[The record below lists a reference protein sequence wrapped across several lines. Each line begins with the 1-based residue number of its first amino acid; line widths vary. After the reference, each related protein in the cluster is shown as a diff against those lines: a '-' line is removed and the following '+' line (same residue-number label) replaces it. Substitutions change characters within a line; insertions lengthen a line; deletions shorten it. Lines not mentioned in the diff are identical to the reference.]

1 MKWLL
6 SFVGGMVSYSF
17 LKMLAAYS
25 TRKQREEAW
34 RMMAEGRNEEAK
46 EMRHRNT
53 TMKMNDTPDWDTID
67 RDWDAIDRAEVDD
80 SRDLVKIVL
89 SRVIE
94 KLCVVWIQEPAVFVG
109 VEEEVQWIQRELMHA
124 RLKYSYVPEEL
135 MDVAYDF
142 EDVIDDLILRSVA
155 NQRRIGN
162 WERWLLLIRIHKKLE
177 LIMSKIP
184 ALPHLPYCIEA
195 CSACPSNYSI
205 EEIVWSDIFLIHGQ
219 SVANKVV
226 SPVEEKVS
234 ALLAQ
239 EAIHPYTKKKAMRVL
254 DKLRSLNGFL
264 KGLES
269 VELDDGGMVW
279 MEELSHVCLSAV
291 VAIEDF
297 INRTQQLTKRSWMGP
312 SKGFLSAFGKL
323 KSKDKLP
330 VEMDKIYAKIQN
342 LSIHRPTAVNPQGQ
356 SRNPNYTLGST
367 ERIPRQPTT
376 QEPDLA
382 SFGDDVHAMIAR
394 LLTDDQNF
402 RVIPIMGMQGIGKT
416 TLANLIFNH
425 KAVVDH
431 FPFAAWR
438 SDGYRFQL
446 RNKGELLQSGR
457 SQCRVWSNQYEMQRL
472 IPFLIND
479 RSLIVV
485 DNWNFLVDDLEMLP
499 DALNGSRIILTT
511 CETRLPPNLK
521 MKSDPHPLRLRT
533 NEESWA
539 LFTHAL
545 KFSIPPE
552 LLKLKDEIAKRCG
565 GLPLL
570 IVKLAEALSH
580 KDATIEEWSTALQQ
594 FHHDQQQLWP
604 NTLYKIHKDLSL
616 YMRRCLFYFTLFPQD
631 FDIPARRLIT
641 LWVAEDLVQP
651 EGENET
657 PEDVA
662 ERCLNLLIAQG
673 MVQVTKKK
681 LNGNVKMVQLPDAL
695 RQYWSSKAQQ
705 ATFLRVHTKTRSE
718 LSLGTRRIRRLV
730 DHLDKEDISFYH
742 IHGDYNTTST
752 SLTPYYEDVLS
763 FLSFDTRKE
772 SKPGED
778 VGNFLRQSISSGGFL
793 VLLVLDLENVF
804 RPKLPEAIGKL
815 TRLRYLGLRSTFLE
829 VLPSSISK
837 LQNVQILDM
846 KHTSI
851 NTLPDSIWKLQQLRH
866 LYLSESYRSKLMLRH
881 GTNFPT
887 FLQTLCG
894 LFVDEE
900 TLVRDGLDRLLSI
913 RKLGLTMSSKQE
925 AMSLQ
930 LQAVVDWVLKLNQLR
945 SLRLKSI
952 DENNQ
957 PWDLELKPLVS
968 LVNLSYIYLLGRL
981 MNPSIMSQFPYSLI
995 DLTLSG
1001 SGLVEDPMQSL
1012 DKLPNLRSLKLL
1024 AKSYLGKNMLCS
1036 LGGFPQLRVLNL
1048 WKLEQL
1054 EEWNVEK
1061 GALQALR
1068 HLEIRFCRSLK
1079 ILPAELLHR
1088 TLLKIEVIPA

>member
-6 SFVGGMVSYSF
+6 SFVGGMVAYSF
-17 LKMLAAYS
+17 LKMLAEYS
-25 TRKQREEAW
+25 KRKQREEAW

-46 EMRHRNT
+46 EMRHRNS

-67 RDWDAIDRAEVDD
+67 WAEVDD
-80 SRDLVKIVL
+80 SKDLLKIVL

-124 RLKYSYVPEEL
+124 RLKYSYVPEQL
-135 MDVAYDF
+135 MDVVYDF
-142 EDVIDDLILRSVA
+142 EDVIDDLILRSA
-155 NQRRIGN
+155 AKQRRIGN
-162 WERWLLLIRIHKKLE
+162 WERCLLLIRIHMKLE
-177 LIMSKIP
+177 LIKSKIP
-184 ALPHLPYCIEA
+184 ALPHLPRCIQLE
-195 CSACPSNYSI
+195 SADPSNYSI

-219 SVANKVV
+219 SVANTVV

-234 ALLAQ
+234 ALVAQ
-239 EAIHPYTKKKAMRVL
+239 EAINPYTKKKAMRVL

-312 SKGFLSAFGKL
+312 SNGFLSAFGKF
-323 KSKDKLP
+323 KSQDKLA

-356 SRNPNYTLGST
+356 SRNPKSTLGST
-367 ERIPRQPTT
+367 ARIPRQPTT

-438 SDGYRFQL
+438 SDGYRFQV

-479 RSLIVV
+479 RSLIV
-485 DNWNFLVDDLEMLP
+485 LDDSHLLYDMLEVLP
-499 DALNGSRIILTT
+499 DTLNGSRMILTT

-521 MKSDPHPLRLRT
+521 MKSDPHQLRLRT
-533 NEESWA
+533 DEESWA

-570 IVKLAEALSH
+570 IVKLGEALSH

-604 NTLYKIHKDLSL
+604 NTIYKIHKDLSL

-662 ERCLNLLIAQG
+662 ERCLHFLIAQG

-681 LNGNVKMVQLPDAL
+681 LNGNVKMVRLPDAL

-705 ATFLRVHTKTRSE
+705 ATFLGVHTNTRSE
-718 LSLGTRRIRRLV
+718 LSLGTNKIRRLV
-730 DHLDKEDISFYH
+730 DHLDKEDISFDH
-742 IHGDYNTTST
+742 IHGNHNRTSST
-752 SLTPYYEDVLS
+752 SLTPCYKDALS

-772 SKPGED
+772 SKPGEE
-778 VGNFLRQSISSGGFL
+778 VGNFLHQSISSGGFL

-829 VLPSSISK
+829 ILPSSISK
-837 LQNVQILDM
+837 LQNVQTLDL
-846 KHTSI
+846 KHTCI
-851 NTLPDSIWKLQQLRH
+851 NALPHSIWKLQQLRH
-866 LYLSESYRSKLMLRH
+866 LHLSESCRSKLMLQH
-881 GTNFPT
+881 DTNIPT
-887 FLQTLCG
+887 ILQTLCG
-894 LFVDEE
+894 LLVDEE
-900 TLVRDGLDRLLSI
+900 TPVRDGLDRLLDI
-913 RKLGLTMSSKQE
+913 RKLGLTVSSKQE
-925 AMSLQ
+925 AITLQ

-952 DENNQ
+952 DESNQ

-981 MNPSIMSQFPYSLI
+981 RNPSIMSQFPYSLI

-1036 LGGFPQLRVLNL
+1036 LGGFPQLRVLKL

-1068 HLEIRFCRSLK
+1068 DLEIRFCRSLK

-1088 TLLKIEVIPA
+1088 TLLKIEIISAQV

>member
-1 MKWLL
+1 
-6 SFVGGMVSYSF
+6 
-17 LKMLAAYS
+17 
-25 TRKQREEAW
+25 
-34 RMMAEGRNEEAK
+34 
-46 EMRHRNT
+46 
-53 TMKMNDTPDWDTID
+53 
-67 RDWDAIDRAEVDD
+67 
-80 SRDLVKIVL
+80 
-89 SRVIE
+89 
-94 KLCVVWIQEPAVFVG
+94 
-109 VEEEVQWIQRELMHA
+109 
-124 RLKYSYVPEEL
+124 
-135 MDVAYDF
+135 
-142 EDVIDDLILRSVA
+142 
-155 NQRRIGN
+155 
-162 WERWLLLIRIHKKLE
+162 
-177 LIMSKIP
+177 
-184 ALPHLPYCIEA
+184 
-195 CSACPSNYSI
+195 
-205 EEIVWSDIFLIHGQ
+205 
-219 SVANKVV
+219 
-226 SPVEEKVS
+226 
-234 ALLAQ
+234 
-239 EAIHPYTKKKAMRVL
+239 
-254 DKLRSLNGFL
+254 
-264 KGLES
+264 
-269 VELDDGGMVW
+269 

-312 SKGFLSAFGKL
+312 SKGFLSAFGKF
-323 KSKDKLP
+323 KSQDKLA

-342 LSIHRPTAVNPQGQ
+342 LSIHRPTAVNSQGQ
-356 SRNPNYTLGST
+356 SRNPKFTLGST

-446 RNKGELLQSGR
+446 RYKGELLQSGR

-479 RSLIVV
+479 RSLIVL
-485 DNWNFLVDDLEMLP
+485 DNWNFFVDDLEMLP

-511 CETRLPPNLK
+511 CETKLPPNLK

-545 KFSIPPE
+545 KFSLPPE
-552 LLKLKDEIAKRCG
+552 LLKLKEEIAKRCG

-570 IVKLAEALSH
+570 IVKLGEALSH

-673 MVQVTKKK
+673 MLQVTKKK
-681 LNGNVKMVQLPDAL
+681 LNGNVKMVRLPDAL

-705 ATFLRVHTKTRSE
+705 ATFLGVHTNTRSE
-718 LSLGTRRIRRLV
+718 LSLGTNKIRRLV
-730 DHLDKEDISFYH
+730 DHLDKEDISFDH
-742 IHGDYNTTST
+742 IHGNHNRTSSS
-752 SLTPYYEDVLS
+752 SLTPCYEDVLS
-763 FLSFDTRKE
+763 FQSFDTRKE
-772 SKPGED
+772 SKPGEE

-804 RPKLPEAIGKL
+804 RPKLPEAMGKL

-829 VLPSSISK
+829 ILPSSISK
-837 LQNVQILDM
+837 LQNVQTLDM
-846 KHTSI
+846 KHTCI
-851 NTLPDSIWKLQQLRH
+851 NTLPNSIWKLQQLRH
-866 LYLSESYRSKLMLRH
+866 LHLSESCRSKLMLRH
-881 GTNFPT
+881 DTNIPT
-887 FLQTLCG
+887 ILQTLCG
-894 LFVDEE
+894 LLVDEE
-900 TLVRDGLDRLLSI
+900 TPVRDGLDRLLDI
-913 RKLGLTMSSKQE
+913 RKLGLTVSSKQE
-925 AMSLQ
+925 AITLQ

-952 DENNQ
+952 DESNQ

-968 LVNLSYIYLLGRL
+968 LVNLSYIYLLGWLR
-981 MNPSIMSQFPYSLI
+981 NPSIMSQFPYSLI

-1036 LGGFPQLRVLNL
+1036 LGGFPQLRVLKL

-1054 EEWNVEK
+1054 EEWHVEK

-1068 HLEIRFCRSLK
+1068 DLEIRFCRSLK

-1088 TLLKIEVIPA
+1088 TLLKIEIISAQV

>member
-6 SFVGGMVSYSF
+6 SFVGGMVAYSF
-17 LKMLAAYS
+17 LKMLHEYS
-25 TRKQREEAW
+25 SRKEREEAW
-34 RMMAEGRNEEAK
+34 RMMAKGRNEEAK
-46 EMRHRNT
+46 EMRHRNS
-53 TMKMNDTPDWDTID
+53 TMKMNDKPARNTID
-67 RDWDAIDRAEVDD
+67 WAEVDD
-80 SRDLVKIVL
+80 TEDLVKIVL
-89 SRVIE
+89 SRIIE
-94 KLCVVWIQEPAVFVG
+94 KLCVVCIQEPAVFVG
-109 VEEEVQWIQRELMHA
+109 VEEEVQWIQRELMDS
-124 RLKYSYVPEEL
+124 RVKYSYAPEQL

-142 EDVIDDLILRSVA
+142 EDVIDDLILRSAA

-162 WERWLLLIRIHKKLE
+162 WERCLLVIRIHKKLE
-177 LIMSKIP
+177 LIKSKIP
-184 ALPHLPYCIEA
+184 DLPRLPYIEA
-195 CSACPSNYSI
+195 KAACPFNYSI

-219 SVANKVV
+219 SVANTVV

-312 SKGFLSAFGKL
+312 CKGFLSAFGKF
-323 KSKDKLP
+323 KSQDKLA

-356 SRNPNYTLGST
+356 RRNLKYTLGSA

-416 TLANLIFNH
+416 TLANLIYNH

-446 RNKGELLQSGR
+446 RNKGELMQSGR
-457 SQCRVWSNQYEMQRL
+457 SQCRVWSNQYEMQQL

-511 CETRLPPNLK
+511 CETKLPPNLK

-533 NEESWA
+533 DEESWA

-681 LNGNVKMVQLPDAL
+681 LNGNVKMVRLPEAL

-705 ATFLRVHTKTRSE
+705 ATFLGVHTNTRSE
-718 LSLGTRRIRRLV
+718 LSLGTNKIRRLV
-730 DHLDKEDISFYH
+730 DHLDKEDISFDH
-742 IHGDYNTTST
+742 IHGNHNTTSST

-772 SKPGED
+772 SKPGEE
-778 VGNFLRQSISSGGFL
+778 VGNFLRQSISSGCFL

-804 RPKLPEAIGKL
+804 RPKLPEAMGKL

-829 VLPSSISK
+829 ILPSSISK
-837 LQNVQILDM
+837 LQNVQTLDM
-846 KHTSI
+846 KHTCI
-851 NTLPDSIWKLQQLRH
+851 NTLPNSIWNLQQLRH
-866 LYLSESYRSKLMLRH
+866 LHLSESCRSKLILQH
-881 GTNFPT
+881 DANFPT
-887 FLQTLCG
+887 ILQTLCG
-894 LFVDEE
+894 LLVDEE
-900 TLVRDGLDRLLSI
+900 TPVRDGLDRLLNI
-913 RKLGLTMSSKQE
+913 RKLGLTISSKQE
-925 AMSLQ
+925 AITLQ

-952 DENNQ
+952 DESNQ

-981 MNPSIMSQFPYSLI
+981 RNPSIMSQFPYSLI

-1036 LGGFPQLRVLNL
+1036 LGGFPQLRVLKL

-1054 EEWNVEK
+1054 EQWNVEK

-1068 HLEIRFCRSLK
+1068 DLEIRFCRSLK

-1088 TLLKIEVIPA
+1088 TLLKIEIISAQV

>member
-1 MKWLL
+1 
-6 SFVGGMVSYSF
+6 
-17 LKMLAAYS
+17 
-25 TRKQREEAW
+25 
-34 RMMAEGRNEEAK
+34 MMAEGRNEEAK
-46 EMRHRNT
+46 EMRHRNSPYT
-53 TMKMNDTPDWDTID
+53 TH
-67 RDWDAIDRAEVDD
+67 
-80 SRDLVKIVL
+80 DLVKIVL

-94 KLCVVWIQEPAVFVG
+94 LYVVRIQEPAVLVG
-109 VEEEVQWIQRELMHA
+109 VEEDVQWIQRKLM
-124 RLKYSYVPEEL
+124 RVRVKPEYSPEEL
-135 MDVAYDF
+135 MDVAYDL
-142 EDVIDDLILRSVA
+142 EDVIDDLILRSA
-155 NQRRIGN
+155 GKQSRIGN
-162 WERWLLLIRIHKKLE
+162 WESCLLIIRIHKKLE
-177 LIMSKIP
+177 LVKSKIL
-184 ALPHLPYCIEA
+184 ALPRLPIIISTGA
-195 CSACPSNYSI
+195 NHDNYF
-205 EEIVWSDIFLIHGQ
+205 EERVWSDILIHHR
-219 SVANKVV
+219 SVANTIV
-226 SPVEEKVS
+226 SPVEQKVS

-239 EAIHPYTKKKAMRVL
+239 EVIHPHTKKKVMRVL
-254 DKLRSLNGFL
+254 DRFRSLNDFLAGLQSVSEWFL

-269 VELDDGGMVW
+269 LELDDGGMVW
-279 MEELSHVCLSAV
+279 MEELSHVCLSAA

-312 SKGFLSAFGKL
+312 SKGFLSAFGKF
-323 KSKDKLP
+323 KSQDKLA
-330 VEMDKIYAKIQN
+330 VEMIKIYAKIQN

-356 SRNPNYTLGST
+356 SRNPKSTL
-367 ERIPRQPTT
+367 
-376 QEPDLA
+376 EPDLA

-394 LLTDDQNF
+394 LLTDDESF
-402 RVIPIMGMQGIGKT
+402 TVIPIMGMQGIGKT

-431 FPFAAWR
+431 FPIALRR
-438 SDGYRFQL
+438 SDGCRLQL
-446 RNKGELLQSGR
+446 RNKEELMESDL
-457 SQCRVWSNQYEMQRL
+457 SQLGDVWSYDDEMQRL
-472 IPFLIND
+472 KAFLINNK
-479 RSLIVV
+479 SLTV
-485 DNWNFLVDDLEMLP
+485 LDDSHLLYDMLEVLP
-499 DALNGSRIILTT
+499 DTLNGSRMILTT
-511 CETRLPPNLK
+511 CETILPPNLK
-521 MKSDPHPLRLRT
+521 MKSDPHQLRLRT
-533 NEESWA
+533 DEESWA

-580 KDATIEEWSTALQQ
+580 KDATLEEWSTALQQ

-604 NTLYKIHKDLSL
+604 STLYKIHKDLSL

-681 LNGNVKMVQLPDAL
+681 LNGNVKMVRLPDAL

-705 ATFLRVHTKTRSE
+705 ATFLGVHTNTRSE
-718 LSLGTRRIRRLV
+718 LSLGTNKIRRLV
-730 DHLDKEDISFYH
+730 DHLDKEDISFDH
-742 IHGDYNTTST
+742 IHGNHNTTSST
-752 SLTPYYEDVLS
+752 SLTPYYKDALS

-772 SKPGED
+772 SKPGEE
-778 VGNFLRQSISSGGFL
+778 VGNSSS
-793 VLLVLDLENVF
+793 
-804 RPKLPEAIGKL
+804 KHIQW
-815 TRLRYLGLRSTFLE
+815 YLGLRSTFLKI
-829 VLPSSISK
+829 LPSSISK
-837 LQNVQILDM
+837 LQNVQTLDM
-846 KHTSI
+846 KHTCI
-851 NTLPDSIWKLQQLRH
+851 NTLPCSIWKLQQLRH
-866 LYLSESYRSKLMLRH
+866 LHLSESCRSKLMLRH
-881 GTNFPT
+881 DTNFPT
-887 FLQTLCG
+887 ILQTLCG
-894 LFVDEE
+894 LLVDEK
-900 TLVRDGLDRLLSI
+900 TPVRDGLDRLLDI
-913 RKLGLTMSSKQE
+913 RKLGLTVSSKQE
-925 AMSLQ
+925 AITLQ

-952 DENNQ
+952 DESNQ

-981 MNPSIMSQFPYSLI
+981 KNPSIMSQFPYSLI

-1088 TLLKIEVIPA
+1088 TLLKIEIISAQ

>member
-1 MKWLL
+1 
-6 SFVGGMVSYSF
+6 
-17 LKMLAAYS
+17 
-25 TRKQREEAW
+25 
-34 RMMAEGRNEEAK
+34 
-46 EMRHRNT
+46 
-53 TMKMNDTPDWDTID
+53 MKMNGR
-67 RDWDAIDRAEVDD
+67 RD
-80 SRDLVKIVL
+80 SVKIVL
-89 SRVIE
+89 SRVIA
-94 KLCVVWIQEPAVFVG
+94 KLFVVWIQEPAAFVG
-109 VEEEVQWIQRELMHA
+109 VEEKVQWIQRDLMDSWLKYMHA
-124 RLKYSYVPEEL
+124 TEQL

-142 EDVIDDLILRSVA
+142 EDVIDDLILRSA
-155 NQRRIGN
+155 TKQRRIGN
-162 WERWLLLIRIHKKLE
+162 WERCLLLIRIHKKLE
-177 LIMSKIP
+177 LIKSKIA
-184 ALPHLPYCIEA
+184 ALDYPRWEA
-195 CSACPSNYSI
+195 QGGFSSDYI
-205 EEIVWSDIFLIHGQ
+205 EEIVWTDIFLILGQ
-219 SVANKVV
+219 SVAKTVV
-226 SPVEEKVS
+226 SPLEEKVS

-239 EAIHPYTKKKAMRVL
+239 EAIHPCTKKKAMRVL
-254 DKLRSLNGFL
+254 DKPRSLNGFL

-269 VELDDGGMVW
+269 VELDAGGMGW

-291 VAIEDF
+291 GAIEDF

-312 SKGFLSAFGKL
+312 SKGFLSAFGKFE
-323 KSKDKLP
+323 SQDKLA

-342 LSIHRPTAVNPQGQ
+342 LSIHRPTAVNSQGQ
-356 SRNPNYTLGST
+356 SRNPKYTLGST

-402 RVIPIMGMQGIGKT
+402 RVIPIMGMQGTGKT

-446 RNKGELLQSGR
+446 RNKGELLQSGP
-457 SQCRVWSNQYEMQRL
+457 SQRRLWSNRDEMQRL

-479 RSLIVV
+479 RPLIVV

-499 DALNGSRIILTT
+499 DALNGSRIILPT
-511 CETRLPPNLK
+511 CETKLPPNLK

-533 NEESWA
+533 DEESWA

-594 FHHDQQQLWP
+594 FHHDQQQLYS
-604 NTLYKIHKDLSL
+604 NTIYKIHKDLSL

-673 MVQVTKKK
+673 MVQLTKKK
-681 LNGNVKMVQLPDAL
+681 LNGNVKMVRLPDAL
-695 RQYWSSKAQQ
+695 RQYWSSKAQE
-705 ATFLRVHTKTRSE
+705 ATFLGFHTNTRSE
-718 LSLGTRRIRRLV
+718 SSLSTNKIRRLV
-730 DHLDKEDISFYH
+730 DHLDKEDISFDH

-772 SKPGED
+772 SKPGEE
-778 VGNFLRQSISSGGFL
+778 VGNFLRQSISRGCFL

-829 VLPSSISK
+829 ILPSSISK
-837 LQNVQILDM
+837 LQNVQTLDM
-846 KHTSI
+846 KHTCI
-851 NTLPDSIWKLQQLRH
+851 NTLPNSIWKLQQLRH
-866 LYLSESYRSKLMLRH
+866 IHLSESCRSKLMLRH
-881 GTNFPT
+881 DTNFPT
-887 FLQTLCG
+887 ILQTLCG
-894 LFVDEE
+894 LLVDEE
-900 TLVRDGLDRLLSI
+900 TPVRDGLDRLLNI
-913 RKLGLTMSSKQE
+913 RKLGLTTSSKQD

-952 DENNQ
+952 DQNNQ

-981 MNPSIMSQFPYSLI
+981 RNPSIMSQFPYSLI

-1036 LGGFPQLRVLNL
+1036 SGGFPQLRVLKL

-1068 HLEIRFCRSLK
+1068 DLEIRFCRSLK
-1079 ILPAELLHR
+1079 ILPAEFLHR
-1088 TLLKIEVIPA
+1088 TLLKIEVIPAQA

>member
-1 MKWLL
+1 
-6 SFVGGMVSYSF
+6 
-17 LKMLAAYS
+17 MLAEYS

-46 EMRHRNT
+46 EMRHRNS

-67 RDWDAIDRAEVDD
+67 WAEVDD
-80 SRDLVKIVL
+80 SKDLLKIVL

-109 VEEEVQWIQRELMHA
+109 VEEEISRKAKE
-124 RLKYSYVPEEL
+124 K
-135 MDVAYDF
+135 
-142 EDVIDDLILRSVA
+142 
-155 NQRRIGN
+155 GN
-162 WERWLLLIRIHKKLE
+162 WE
-177 LIMSKIP
+177 
-184 ALPHLPYCIEA
+184 
-195 CSACPSNYSI
+195 SAGPSNYSI

-219 SVANKVV
+219 SVANTVV

-312 SKGFLSAFGKL
+312 SKGFLSAFGKF
-323 KSKDKLP
+323 KSQDKLA

-356 SRNPNYTLGST
+356 SRNPKSTLGST
-367 ERIPRQPTT
+367 ARIPRQPTT

-394 LLTDDQNF
+394 LLTDDESF

-431 FPFAAWR
+431 FPFAVRR
-438 SDGYRFQL
+438 SDGCRLQL
-446 RNKGELLQSGR
+446 RNKEELMESDL
-457 SQCRVWSNQYEMQRL
+457 SQLGDVWSYDDEQRL
-472 IPFLIND
+472 KAFLINN
-479 RSLIVV
+479 RSLIV
-485 DNWNFLVDDLEMLP
+485 LDDSHLLYDMLEVLP
-499 DALNGSRIILTT
+499 DTLNGSRMILTT

-521 MKSDPHPLRLRT
+521 MKSDPHQLRLRT
-533 NEESWA
+533 DEESWA

-570 IVKLAEALSH
+570 IVKLGEALSH

-681 LNGNVKMVQLPDAL
+681 LNGNVKMVRLPDAL

-705 ATFLRVHTKTRSE
+705 ATFLGVHTNTRS
-718 LSLGTRRIRRLV
+718 
-730 DHLDKEDISFYH
+730 
-742 IHGDYNTTST
+742 
-752 SLTPYYEDVLS
+752 DV
-763 FLSFDTRKE
+763 
-772 SKPGED
+772 P
-778 VGNFLRQSISSGGFL
+778 
-793 VLLVLDLENVF
+793 
-804 RPKLPEAIGKL
+804 
-815 TRLRYLGLRSTFLE
+815 
-829 VLPSSISK
+829 
-837 LQNVQILDM
+837 
-846 KHTSI
+846 
-851 NTLPDSIWKLQQLRH
+851 
-866 LYLSESYRSKLMLRH
+866 
-881 GTNFPT
+881 
-887 FLQTLCG
+887 
-894 LFVDEE
+894 
-900 TLVRDGLDRLLSI
+900 
-913 RKLGLTMSSKQE
+913 
-925 AMSLQ
+925 
-930 LQAVVDWVLKLNQLR
+930 
-945 SLRLKSI
+945 
-952 DENNQ
+952 
-957 PWDLELKPLVS
+957 
-968 LVNLSYIYLLGRL
+968 
-981 MNPSIMSQFPYSLI
+981 
-995 DLTLSG
+995 
-1001 SGLVEDPMQSL
+1001 
-1012 DKLPNLRSLKLL
+1012 
-1024 AKSYLGKNMLCS
+1024 
-1036 LGGFPQLRVLNL
+1036 
-1048 WKLEQL
+1048 
-1054 EEWNVEK
+1054 
-1061 GALQALR
+1061 
-1068 HLEIRFCRSLK
+1068 
-1079 ILPAELLHR
+1079 
-1088 TLLKIEVIPA
+1088 

>member
-1 MKWLL
+1 MLTPCVTSLSKRVYQFPCNCEFVTKAASTQSFAVRGRLHLGSMKWLL
-6 SFVGGMVSYSF
+6 GFVGGMVAYSF
-17 LKMLAAYS
+17 LKMLHEYS
-25 TRKQREEAW
+25 SRKEREEAW
-34 RMMAEGRNEEAK
+34 RMMAKGRNEEAK
-46 EMRHRNT
+46 EMRHRNS
-53 TMKMNDTPDWDTID
+53 TMKMNDKPARNTID
-67 RDWDAIDRAEVDD
+67 WAEVDD
-80 SRDLVKIVL
+80 TEDLVKIVL
-89 SRVIE
+89 SRIIE
-94 KLCVVWIQEPAVFVG
+94 KLCVVCIQEPAVFVG
-109 VEEEVQWIQRELMHA
+109 VEEEVQWIQRELMDS
-124 RLKYSYVPEEL
+124 RVKYSYAPEQL

-142 EDVIDDLILRSVA
+142 EDVIDDLILRSAA

-162 WERWLLLIRIHKKLE
+162 WERCLLVIRIHKKLE
-177 LIMSKIP
+177 LIKSKIP
-184 ALPHLPYCIEA
+184 DLPRLPYIEA
-195 CSACPSNYSI
+195 KAACPFNYSI

-219 SVANKVV
+219 SVANTVV

-312 SKGFLSAFGKL
+312 CKGFLSAFGKF
-323 KSKDKLP
+323 KSQDKLA

-356 SRNPNYTLGST
+356 RRNLKYTLGSA

-416 TLANLIFNH
+416 TLANLIYNH

-446 RNKGELLQSGR
+446 RNKGELMQSGR
-457 SQCRVWSNQYEMQRL
+457 SQCRVWSNQYEMQQL

-511 CETRLPPNLK
+511 CETKLPPNLK

-533 NEESWA
+533 DEESWA

-681 LNGNVKMVQLPDAL
+681 LNGNVKMVRLPEAL

-705 ATFLRVHTKTRSE
+705 ATFLGVHTNTRSE
-718 LSLGTRRIRRLV
+718 LSLGTKKIRRLV
-730 DHLDKEDISFYH
+730 DHLDKEDISFDH
-742 IHGDYNTTST
+742 IHGNHNTTSST

-772 SKPGED
+772 SKPGEE
-778 VGNFLRQSISSGGFL
+778 VGNFLRQSISNLHSS
-793 VLLVLDLENVF
+793 
-804 RPKLPEAIGKL
+804 
-815 TRLRYLGLRSTFLE
+815 RYF
-829 VLPSSISK
+829 
-837 LQNVQILDM
+837 
-846 KHTSI
+846 H
-851 NTLPDSIWKLQQLRH
+851 H
-866 LYLSESYRSKLMLRH
+866 L
-881 GTNFPT
+881 
-887 FLQTLCG
+887 
-894 LFVDEE
+894 
-900 TLVRDGLDRLLSI
+900 
-913 RKLGLTMSSKQE
+913 
-925 AMSLQ
+925 
-930 LQAVVDWVLKLNQLR
+930 
-945 SLRLKSI
+945 
-952 DENNQ
+952 
-957 PWDLELKPLVS
+957 
-968 LVNLSYIYLLGRL
+968 
-981 MNPSIMSQFPYSLI
+981 
-995 DLTLSG
+995 
-1001 SGLVEDPMQSL
+1001 
-1012 DKLPNLRSLKLL
+1012 
-1024 AKSYLGKNMLCS
+1024 
-1036 LGGFPQLRVLNL
+1036 
-1048 WKLEQL
+1048 
-1054 EEWNVEK
+1054 
-1061 GALQALR
+1061 
-1068 HLEIRFCRSLK
+1068 
-1079 ILPAELLHR
+1079 
-1088 TLLKIEVIPA
+1088 

>member
-1 MKWLL
+1 
-6 SFVGGMVSYSF
+6 
-17 LKMLAAYS
+17 
-25 TRKQREEAW
+25 
-34 RMMAEGRNEEAK
+34 
-46 EMRHRNT
+46 
-53 TMKMNDTPDWDTID
+53 
-67 RDWDAIDRAEVDD
+67 
-80 SRDLVKIVL
+80 
-89 SRVIE
+89 
-94 KLCVVWIQEPAVFVG
+94 
-109 VEEEVQWIQRELMHA
+109 
-124 RLKYSYVPEEL
+124 
-135 MDVAYDF
+135 
-142 EDVIDDLILRSVA
+142 
-155 NQRRIGN
+155 
-162 WERWLLLIRIHKKLE
+162 
-177 LIMSKIP
+177 
-184 ALPHLPYCIEA
+184 
-195 CSACPSNYSI
+195 
-205 EEIVWSDIFLIHGQ
+205 
-219 SVANKVV
+219 
-226 SPVEEKVS
+226 
-234 ALLAQ
+234 
-239 EAIHPYTKKKAMRVL
+239 
-254 DKLRSLNGFL
+254 
-264 KGLES
+264 
-269 VELDDGGMVW
+269 
-279 MEELSHVCLSAV
+279 
-291 VAIEDF
+291 
-297 INRTQQLTKRSWMGP
+297 
-312 SKGFLSAFGKL
+312 
-323 KSKDKLP
+323 
-330 VEMDKIYAKIQN
+330 
-342 LSIHRPTAVNPQGQ
+342 
-356 SRNPNYTLGST
+356 
-367 ERIPRQPTT
+367 
-376 QEPDLA
+376 
-382 SFGDDVHAMIAR
+382 MIAR

-438 SDGYRFQL
+438 SDGYRFQV

-479 RSLIVV
+479 RPLIVV

-511 CETRLPPNLK
+511 CETKLPPNFK

-533 NEESWA
+533 DEESWA

-594 FHHDQQQLWP
+594 FHHDQQQLYS
-604 NTLYKIHKDLSL
+604 NTIYKIHKDLSL

-641 LWVAEDLVQP
+641 F
-651 EGENET
+651 
-657 PEDVA
+657 
-662 ERCLNLLIAQG
+662 
-673 MVQVTKKK
+673 MVIT
-681 LNGNVKMVQLPDAL
+681 
-695 RQYWSSKAQQ
+695 
-705 ATFLRVHTKTRSE
+705 
-718 LSLGTRRIRRLV
+718 IRHLV
-730 DHLDKEDISFYH
+730 DHLDKEDVSFDH
-742 IHGDYNTTST
+742 IHGDYNRTST
-752 SLTPYYEDVLS
+752 SFPPYYEDVLS
-763 FLSFDTRKE
+763 FMSFDTRKE

-778 VGNFLRQSISSGGFL
+778 IGNFLRQSISSGCFL

-815 TRLRYLGLRSTFLE
+815 TRLRYFGLRSTFLE
-829 VLPSSISK
+829 ILPSSISK
-837 LQNVQILDM
+837 LQNVQTLDM

-866 LYLSESYRSKLMLRH
+866 LYLSESYRSKLMLGQ

-887 FLQTLCG
+887 ILQTLCG

-900 TLVRDGLDRLLSI
+900 TSVRDVLDRLLNI
-913 RKLGLTMSSKQE
+913 RKLGLTMSSKRE

-930 LQAVVDWVLKLNQLR
+930 LQAVVDWVLKQKQLR

-981 MNPSIMSQFPYSLI
+981 KNPSIMSQFPYSLI
-995 DLTLSG
+995 DLTLSA

-1024 AKSYLGKNMLCS
+1024 AKSYLGKNMHCS
-1036 LGGFPQLRVLNL
+1036 FGGFPQL
-1048 WKLEQL
+1048 
-1054 EEWNVEK
+1054 
-1061 GALQALR
+1061 
-1068 HLEIRFCRSLK
+1068 
-1079 ILPAELLHR
+1079 
-1088 TLLKIEVIPA
+1088 

>member
-1 MKWLL
+1 
-6 SFVGGMVSYSF
+6 
-17 LKMLAAYS
+17 MLAEYS
-25 TRKQREEAW
+25 KRKQREEAW

-46 EMRHRNT
+46 EMRHRNS

-67 RDWDAIDRAEVDD
+67 WAEVHD
-80 SRDLVKIVL
+80 SKDLLKIVL

-124 RLKYSYVPEEL
+124 RLKYSYVPEQL
-135 MDVAYDF
+135 MDVVYDF
-142 EDVIDDLILRSVA
+142 EDVIDDLILRSA
-155 NQRRIGN
+155 AKQRRIGN
-162 WERWLLLIRIHKKLE
+162 WERCLLLIRNHMKLE
-177 LIMSKIP
+177 LIKSKIP
-184 ALPHLPYCIEA
+184 ALPHLPCYILQ
-195 CSACPSNYSI
+195 SGGPSNYSI

-219 SVANKVV
+219 SVANTVV

-297 INRTQQLTKRSWMGP
+297 INRTERLTKRSWMGP
-312 SKGFLSAFGKL
+312 SKGFLSAFGKF
-323 KSKDKLP
+323 KSQDKLA

-356 SRNPNYTLGST
+356 SRNPKSTLGST
-367 ERIPRQPTT
+367 ARIPRQPTT
-376 QEPDLA
+376 QESDLA

-394 LLTDDQNF
+394 LLTDDESF

-431 FPFAAWR
+431 FPFAVWR
-438 SDGYRFQL
+438 SDGCRLQL
-446 RNKGELLQSGR
+446 RNKEELMESDL
-457 SQCRVWSNQYEMQRL
+457 SQLGDVWSYDDEMQRL
-472 IPFLIND
+472 KAFLINN
-479 RSLIVV
+479 RSLIV
-485 DNWNFLVDDLEMLP
+485 LDDSQLLYGMLEVLP
-499 DALNGSRIILTT
+499 DTLNGSRMILTT

-521 MKSDPHPLRLRT
+521 MKSDPHQLRLRT
-533 NEESWA
+533 DEESWA

-570 IVKLAEALSH
+570 IVKLGEALSH
-580 KDATIEEWSTALQQ
+580 KNATIEEWSTALQQ

-604 NTLYKIHKDLSL
+604 NTIYKIHKDLSL

-662 ERCLNLLIAQG
+662 ERCLNFLIAQG

-681 LNGNVKMVQLPDAL
+681 LNGNVKMVRLPDAL

-705 ATFLRVHTKTRSE
+705 ATFLGVHTNTRSE
-718 LSLGTRRIRRLV
+718 LSLGTSRIRHLV
-730 DHLDKEDISFYH
+730 DHLDKEDVSFDH

-752 SLTPYYEDVLS
+752 SFPPYYEDVLS
-763 FLSFDTRKE
+763 FMSFDTRKE

-778 VGNFLRQSISSGGFL
+778 VGNFLRQSISSGCFL

-815 TRLRYLGLRSTFLE
+815 TRLRYFGLRSTFLE
-829 VLPSSISK
+829 ILPSSISK
-837 LQNVQILDM
+837 LQNVQTLDM

-866 LYLSESYRSKLMLRH
+866 LYLSESYRSKLMLGQ

-887 FLQTLCG
+887 ILQTLCG

-900 TLVRDGLDRLLSI
+900 TSVRDVLDRLLNI
-913 RKLGLTMSSKQE
+913 RKLGLTMSSKRE

-930 LQAVVDWVLKLNQLR
+930 LQAVVDWVLKQKQLR

-952 DENNQ
+952 DQNNQ

-968 LVNLSYIYLLGRL
+968 LVNLSYIYLLGQL
-981 MNPSIMSQFPYSLI
+981 NNPSIMSQFPTASSTSPYQLQ
-995 DLTLSG
+995 DL
-1001 SGLVEDPMQSL
+1001 
-1012 DKLPNLRSLKLL
+1012 
-1024 AKSYLGKNMLCS
+1024 
-1036 LGGFPQLRVLNL
+1036 
-1048 WKLEQL
+1048 
-1054 EEWNVEK
+1054 
-1061 GALQALR
+1061 
-1068 HLEIRFCRSLK
+1068 
-1079 ILPAELLHR
+1079 
-1088 TLLKIEVIPA
+1088 

>member
-1 MKWLL
+1 MFLEREDEGASTQSFAVRGRLHLGSMKWLL
-6 SFVGGMVSYSF
+6 GFVGGMVAYSF

-46 EMRHRNT
+46 EMRHRNS

-67 RDWDAIDRAEVDD
+67 RDWDTIDR
-80 SRDLVKIVL
+80 R
-89 SRVIE
+89 
-94 KLCVVWIQEPAVFVG
+94 
-109 VEEEVQWIQRELMHA
+109 
-124 RLKYSYVPEEL
+124 
-135 MDVAYDF
+135 
-142 EDVIDDLILRSVA
+142 RSA
-155 NQRRIGN
+155 AKQRRIGN
-162 WERWLLLIRIHKKLE
+162 WKRWLLLIRIHMKLE

-184 ALPHLPYCIEA
+184 ALPHLPYFMEA
-195 CSACPSNYSI
+195 HSACPFNYSI

-219 SVANKVV
+219 SVANTAV

-234 ALLAQ
+234 ALLTQ

-269 VELDDGGMVW
+269 VELNDGGMVW

-291 VAIEDF
+291 IAIEDF

-312 SKGFLSAFGKL
+312 SKGFLSAFGKF
-323 KSKDKLP
+323 KSQDKLA

-356 SRNPNYTLGST
+356 SRNPKSTLGST
-367 ERIPRQPTT
+367 ARIPRQPTT
-376 QEPDLA
+376 QEHDLA

-394 LLTDDQNF
+394 LLTDDESF
-402 RVIPIMGMQGIGKT
+402 TVIPIMGMQGIGKT

-431 FPFAAWR
+431 FPIALRR
-438 SDGYRFQL
+438 SDGCRLQL
-446 RNKGELLQSGR
+446 RNKEELMESDLGQLGD
-457 SQCRVWSNQYEMQRL
+457 VWSYDDELQRL
-472 IPFLIND
+472 KAFLINN
-479 RSLIVV
+479 RSLTV
-485 DNWNFLVDDLEMLP
+485 LDDSHLLYDMLEVLP
-499 DALNGSRIILTT
+499 DTLNGSRMILTT
-511 CETRLPPNLK
+511 CETILPPNLK
-521 MKSDPHPLRLRT
+521 MKSDPHQLRLRT
-533 NEESWA
+533 DEE
-539 LFTHAL
+539 
-545 KFSIPPE
+545 K
-552 LLKLKDEIAKRCG
+552 
-565 GLPLL
+565 
-570 IVKLAEALSH
+570 ALSH
-580 KDATIEEWSTALQQ
+580 KDATLEEWSTALQQ

-604 NTLYKIHKDLSL
+604 STLYKIHKDLSL

-681 LNGNVKMVQLPDAL
+681 LNGNVKMVRLPDAL

-705 ATFLRVHTKTRSE
+705 ATFLGVHTNTRSD
-718 LSLGTRRIRRLV
+718 LSLGTNKIRRLV
-730 DHLDKEDISFYH
+730 DHLDKEDISFDH
-742 IHGDYNTTST
+742 IHGNHNTTSST
-752 SLTPYYEDVLS
+752 SLTPYYKDALS

-772 SKPGED
+772 SKPGEE
-778 VGNFLRQSISSGGFL
+778 VGNFLHQSISSGCFL
-793 VLLVLDLENVF
+793 VLLVLDLENIF
-804 RPKLPEAIGKL
+804 
-815 TRLRYLGLRSTFLE
+815 
-829 VLPSSISK
+829 PSSISK
-837 LQNVQILDM
+837 LQNVQTLDM
-846 KHTSI
+846 KHTCI
-851 NTLPDSIWKLQQLRH
+851 NTLPCSIWKLQQLRH
-866 LYLSESYRSKLMLRH
+866 LHLSESCRSKLMLRH
-881 GTNFPT
+881 DTNFPT
-887 FLQTLCG
+887 ILQTLCG
-894 LFVDEE
+894 LLVDEK
-900 TLVRDGLDRLLSI
+900 TPVRDGLDRLLDI
-913 RKLGLTMSSKQE
+913 RKLGLTVSSKQE
-925 AMSLQ
+925 AITLQ

-952 DENNQ
+952 DESNQ

-981 MNPSIMSQFPYSLI
+981 KNPSIMSQFPYSLI

-1036 LGGFPQLRVLNL
+1036 LGGFPQLRVLKL

-1061 GALQALR
+1061 GALRALR
-1068 HLEIRFCRSLK
+1068 DLEIRFCRSLK

-1088 TLLKIEVIPA
+1088 TLLKIEIISAHVGSGNGQQSFHPINTFSLWFGYLKQGNLQNPNPVECKARKLLPDNMLYLLVMCPFMLPAGTGQI

>member
-1 MKWLL
+1 
-6 SFVGGMVSYSF
+6 
-17 LKMLAAYS
+17 
-25 TRKQREEAW
+25 
-34 RMMAEGRNEEAK
+34 
-46 EMRHRNT
+46 
-53 TMKMNDTPDWDTID
+53 MKMNDKPARNTID
-67 RDWDAIDRAEVDD
+67 WAEVDD
-80 SRDLVKIVL
+80 TADLVKIVL
-89 SRVIE
+89 SRIIE
-94 KLCVVWIQEPAVFVG
+94 KLCVVCIQEPAVFFG
-109 VEEEVQWIQRELMHA
+109 VEQEVQWIQRELMDA
-124 RLKYSYVPEEL
+124 RVKYSYVPEQL

-142 EDVIDDLILRSVA
+142 EDVIDDLILRSA
-155 NQRRIGN
+155 AKQRRIGN
-162 WERWLLLIRIHKKLE
+162 WERCLSVIRIHKKLE
-177 LIMSKIP
+177 LIKSKIP
-184 ALPHLPYCIEA
+184 DLPRLPYIEA
-195 CSACPSNYSI
+195 MSACSFNNSI
-205 EEIVWSDIFLIHGQ
+205 EEIVWSKIFLIHGQ
-219 SVANKVV
+219 SVANTVV

-312 SKGFLSAFGKL
+312 SKGFLSAFGKF
-323 KSKDKLP
+323 KSQDKLA

-342 LSIHRPTAVNPQGQ
+342 LSIHRPTAVNSQGQ
-356 SRNPNYTLGST
+356 SRNPKFTLGST

-511 CETRLPPNLK
+511 CETKLPPNLK

-545 KFSIPPE
+545 KFSLPPE
-552 LLKLKDEIAKRCG
+552 LLKLEDQIAKRCG

-657 PEDVA
+657 PENVG
-662 ERCLNLLIAQG
+662 ERCLNFLIAQG

-681 LNGNVKMVQLPDAL
+681 LNGNVKMVRLPDPL

-705 ATFLRVHTKTRSE
+705 ATFLGVHTNTRSD
-718 LSLGTRRIRRLV
+718 LFLGTNKILRLV
-730 DHLDKEDISFYH
+730 DHLDKEDISFNH
-742 IHGDYNTTST
+742 IH
-752 SLTPYYEDVLS
+752 
-763 FLSFDTRKE
+763 E
-772 SKPGED
+772 SKPGEE
-778 VGNFLRQSISSGGFL
+778 VGNFLRQSISSGCFL

-804 RPKLPEAIGKL
+804 RPKLPEAMGKL

-829 VLPSSISK
+829 ILPSSISK
-837 LQNVQILDM
+837 LQNVQTLDM
-846 KHTSI
+846 KHTCI
-851 NTLPDSIWKLQQLRH
+851 NALPYSIWKLQQLRH
-866 LYLSESYRSKLMLRH
+866 LHLSESCRSKLMLQH
-881 GTNFPT
+881 DTNIPT
-887 FLQTLCG
+887 ILQTLCG
-894 LFVDEE
+894 LLVDEE
-900 TLVRDGLDRLLSI
+900 TPVRDGLDRLLDI
-913 RKLGLTMSSKQE
+913 RKLGLTVSSKQE
-925 AMSLQ
+925 AITLQ

-952 DENNQ
+952 DESNQ

-981 MNPSIMSQFPYSLI
+981 RNPSIMSQFPYSLI

-1001 SGLVEDPMQSL
+1001 SGLVEDPIQSL

-1036 LGGFPQLRVLNL
+1036 LGGFPQLRVLKL

-1061 GALQALR
+1061 GALRAVR
-1068 HLEIRFCRSLK
+1068 DLEIRFCRSLK
-1079 ILPAELLHR
+1079 ILPAELLHK
-1088 TLLKIEVIPA
+1088 TLLKIEIISAQ

>member
-1 MKWLL
+1 MFLEREDE
-6 SFVGGMVSYSF
+6 GGRLHSVLCCSRPASSWQYEMAIGVSSGAWSPTASCKNNEN
-17 LKMLAAYS
+17 LIKKMLAEYS

-46 EMRHRNT
+46 EMRHRNST
-53 TMKMNDTPDWDTID
+53 LKANTQQIGTQYW
-67 RDWDAIDRAEVDD
+67 AEVDD

-109 VEEEVQWIQRELMHA
+109 ISRKAKENRKLGEVPFVNKNSQEA
-124 RLKYSYVPEEL
+124 
-135 MDVAYDF
+135 
-142 EDVIDDLILRSVA
+142 
-155 NQRRIGN
+155 
-162 WERWLLLIRIHKKLE
+162 E
-177 LIMSKIP
+177 LIKSKIP
-184 ALPHLPYCIEA
+184 ALPHLPL
-195 CSACPSNYSI
+195 
-205 EEIVWSDIFLIHGQ
+205 FQ
-219 SVANKVV
+219 SVANTVV

-312 SKGFLSAFGKL
+312 SKGFLSAFGKF
-323 KSKDKLP
+323 KSQDKLA

-356 SRNPNYTLGST
+356 SRNPKYTLGSA

-446 RNKGELLQSGR
+446 RNKGELCSPVEVNAECG
-457 SQCRVWSNQYEMQRL
+457 V
-472 IPFLIND
+472 IN
-479 RSLIVV
+479 
-485 DNWNFLVDDLEMLP
+485 
-499 DALNGSRIILTT
+499 
-511 CETRLPPNLK
+511 TRCN
-521 MKSDPHPLRLRT
+521 
-533 NEESWA
+533 
-539 LFTHAL
+539 
-545 KFSIPPE
+545 
-552 LLKLKDEIAKRCG
+552 
-565 GLPLL
+565 
-570 IVKLAEALSH
+570 EALSH

-705 ATFLRVHTKTRSE
+705 ATFLGVHTNTRSE
-718 LSLGTRRIRRLV
+718 LSLGTSRIRRLV
-730 DHLDKEDISFYH
+730 DHLDKEDISFDH

-772 SKPGED
+772 SKPGEE

-846 KHTSI
+846 KHTAS
-851 NTLPDSIWKLQQLRH
+851 
-866 LYLSESYRSKLMLRH
+866 
-881 GTNFPT
+881 
-887 FLQTLCG
+887 TLC
-894 LFVDEE
+894 
-900 TLVRDGLDRLLSI
+900 
-913 RKLGLTMSSKQE
+913 
-925 AMSLQ
+925 
-930 LQAVVDWVLKLNQLR
+930 
-945 SLRLKSI
+945 
-952 DENNQ
+952 
-957 PWDLELKPLVS
+957 
-968 LVNLSYIYLLGRL
+968 
-981 MNPSIMSQFPYSLI
+981 LI
-995 DLTLSG
+995 QSG
-1001 SGLVEDPMQSL
+1001 SYNNCGTI
-1012 DKLPNLRSLKLL
+1012 
-1024 AKSYLGKNMLCS
+1024 
-1036 LGGFPQLRVLNL
+1036 
-1048 WKLEQL
+1048 LE
-1054 EEWNVEK
+1054 
-1061 GALQALR
+1061 
-1068 HLEIRFCRSLK
+1068 
-1079 ILPAELLHR
+1079 
-1088 TLLKIEVIPA
+1088 

>member
-6 SFVGGMVSYSF
+6 SFVGGMVAYSF
-17 LKMLAAYS
+17 LKMLHEYS
-25 TRKQREEAW
+25 SRKEREEAW
-34 RMMAEGRNEEAK
+34 RMMAKGRNEEAK
-46 EMRHRNT
+46 EMRHRNS
-53 TMKMNDTPDWDTID
+53 TMKMNDKPARNTID
-67 RDWDAIDRAEVDD
+67 WAEVDD
-80 SRDLVKIVL
+80 TEDLVKIVL
-89 SRVIE
+89 SRIIE
-94 KLCVVWIQEPAVFVG
+94 KLCVVCIQEPAVFVG
-109 VEEEVQWIQRELMHA
+109 VEEEVQWIQRELMDS
-124 RLKYSYVPEEL
+124 RVKYSYAPEQL

-142 EDVIDDLILRSVA
+142 EDVIDDLILRSAA

-162 WERWLLLIRIHKKLE
+162 WERCLLVIRIHKKLE
-177 LIMSKIP
+177 LIKSKIP
-184 ALPHLPYCIEA
+184 DLPRLPYIEA
-195 CSACPSNYSI
+195 KAACPFNYSI

-219 SVANKVV
+219 SVANTVV

-312 SKGFLSAFGKL
+312 CKGFLSAFGKF
-323 KSKDKLP
+323 KSQDKLA

-356 SRNPNYTLGST
+356 RRNLKYTLGSA

-416 TLANLIFNH
+416 TLANLIYNH

-446 RNKGELLQSGR
+446 RNKGELMQSGR
-457 SQCRVWSNQYEMQRL
+457 SQCRVWSNQYEMQQL

-511 CETRLPPNLK
+511 CETKLPPNLK

-533 NEESWA
+533 DEESWA

-681 LNGNVKMVQLPDAL
+681 LNGNVKMVRLPEAL

-705 ATFLRVHTKTRSE
+705 ATFLGVHTNTRSE
-718 LSLGTRRIRRLV
+718 LSLGTKKIRRLV
-730 DHLDKEDISFYH
+730 DHLDKEDISFDH
-742 IHGDYNTTST
+742 IHGNHNTTSST

-772 SKPGED
+772 SKPGEE
-778 VGNFLRQSISSGGFL
+778 VGNFLRQSISSGCFL

-804 RPKLPEAIGKL
+804 RPKLPEAMGKL

-829 VLPSSISK
+829 ILPSSISK
-837 LQNVQILDM
+837 LQNVQTLDM
-846 KHTSI
+846 KHTCI
-851 NTLPDSIWKLQQLRH
+851 NTLPNSIWNLQQLRH
-866 LYLSESYRSKLMLRH
+866 LHLSESCRSKLILQH
-881 GTNFPT
+881 DTNFPT
-887 FLQTLCG
+887 ILQTLCG
-894 LFVDEE
+894 LLVDEE
-900 TLVRDGLDRLLSI
+900 TPVRDGLDRLLDI
-913 RKLGLTMSSKQE
+913 RKLGLTISSKQE
-925 AMSLQ
+925 AITLQ
-930 LQAVVDWVLKLNQLR
+930 LQAVVDWVLKLNQLW

-952 DENNQ
+952 DESNQ

-981 MNPSIMSQFPYSLI
+981 RNPSIMSQFPYSLI

-1036 LGGFPQLRVLNL
+1036 LGGFPQLRVLKL

-1054 EEWNVEK
+1054 EQWNVEK

-1068 HLEIRFCRSLK
+1068 DLEIRFCRSLK

-1088 TLLKIEVIPA
+1088 TLLKIEVIAAQV